1 MTALKRLR
9 LEHGQVRLLRGRLLV
24 NDCEG
29 ALIVARRVPLFRLY
43 APANTKRFRI
53 SVTNE

>member
-1 MTALKRLR
+1 
-9 LEHGQVRLLRGRLLV
+9 LRGRLLV

-53 SVTNE
+53 SVTDE